1 MSEQGKYDRAKQRVE
16 SLRAFYNHLIIYV
29 VVNIGL
35 VVINLVTSPRSLWFY
50 WVTIF
55 WGVALL
61 IHAFS
66 TFGRKAF
73 LGREWEEQKIKDYM
87 EKDEE

>member
-1 MSEQGKYDRAKQRVE
+1 MSEQGKYDRAKQKVE
-16 SLRAFYNHLIIYV
+16 SLKAFYNHVISFV

-35 VVINLVTSPRSLWFY
+35 VVVNLLTSPEKLWFY

-55 WGVALL
+55 WGLGLL
-61 IHAFS
+61 VHAFS
-66 TFGRKAF
+66 TFGRGAF
-73 LGREWEEQKIKDYM
+73 MSREWEEQKIKDYM